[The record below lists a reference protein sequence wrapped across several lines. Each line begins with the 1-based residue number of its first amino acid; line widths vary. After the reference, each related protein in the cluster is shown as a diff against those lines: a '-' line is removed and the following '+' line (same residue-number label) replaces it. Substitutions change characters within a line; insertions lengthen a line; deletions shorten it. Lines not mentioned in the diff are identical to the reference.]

1 MHEIEMKTL
10 ALAARAALA
19 LWAVGAAAFAVM
31 MLA

>member
-19 LWAVGAAAFAVM
+19 LWAIGAAYFIAALV
-31 MLA
+31 